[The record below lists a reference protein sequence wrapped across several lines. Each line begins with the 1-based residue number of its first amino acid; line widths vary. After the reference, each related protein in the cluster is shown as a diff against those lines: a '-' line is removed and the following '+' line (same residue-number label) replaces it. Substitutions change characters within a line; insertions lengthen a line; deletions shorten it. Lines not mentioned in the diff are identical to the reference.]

1 MGITAQEVIEEA
13 RFWLGYR
20 EKNHASANLTN
31 FLEDAGDGNYTI
43 FSVICGYGIQPWQW
57 CQMFVCSMF
66 ALVCGGS
73 IEDAKKILCD
83 TDDNGVLTSY
93 TPTGAQYFKNAGR
106 WHTIPEPGDV
116 VYFYGYV
123 SSEGRSRIC
132 HTGIVEWVDAGS
144 ETFGTI
150 EGNSNF
156 DGFTT
161 NGGSVA
167 RHEYSYAA
175 VGGDNRVNGFGRP
188 RYDAVSGDDDAVT
201 IMCEVNMRVRFNPC
215 KIGDKGTNVLLVQEI
230 LKARGLYDGDLDG
243 DFGTITDD
251 AVREYQ
257 RLRIEAGADIGGSD
271 GQPDGEVGW
280 NTFNDMTALPSV

>member
-43 FSVICGYGIQPWQW
+43 FSVICGYGIKPWQW
-57 CQMFVCSMF
+57 CQMFVCSIF

-83 TDDNGVLTSY
+83 TDNNGVLTSY
-93 TPTGAQYFKNAGR
+93 TPTGAQYFKDAGR
-106 WHTIPEPGDV
+106 WYTVPEPGDV
-116 VYFYGYV
+116 VYFYGSV
-123 SSEGRSRIC
+123 SSEEGRKRIC

-188 RYDAVSGDDDAVT
+188 RYSETLA
-201 IMCEVNMRVRFNPC
+201 
-215 KIGDKGTNVLLVQEI
+215 
-230 LKARGLYDGDLDG
+230 DGVYIQ
-243 DFGTITDD
+243 T
-251 AVREYQ
+251 
-257 RLRIEAGADIGGSD
+257 
-271 GQPDGEVGW
+271 GE
-280 NTFNDMTALPSV
+280 